1 MVAMR
6 LKMDMT
12 AWYFGLLFASS
23 GWMHRGD
30 AFCHMKLKVSSSLSV
45 MHQPSTT
52 TIWNEQRYLH
62 RRRGIATSI
71 DSSASSSDDTP
82 QSPRSKLR
90 QLTGFSLT
98 ALRTTLRAAT
108 GFSLTAFRTTLRAAT
123 GISLSQSISG
133 TLRRLLEVLSP
144 SLRYF
149 LQPLLIMYYA
159 PLLCIRYYMV
169 GPSRQYVEESQRGH
183 EKVVEGW
190 RKAVKAAE
198 MANSEGYWPVHLNGE
213 HNSIL
218 TNAEI
223 EEWYLSVTMTISNT
237 NSNVHYLPYTC
248 TCLMP
253 IAEDGTITT
262 SLPPDPYDLD
272 LADGIEKSVAAAV
285 TTDTTSETSSAT

>member
-6 LKMDMT
+6 LKIDMI

-23 GWMHRGD
+23 GWLYRGD
-30 AFCHMKLKVSSSLSV
+30 AFCPPTIATTHHMKKVSSLSV

-52 TIWNEQRYLH
+52 SIWNEQRYLY
-62 RRRGIATSI
+62 RKRGIATSM
-71 DSSASSSDDTP
+71 DSSASSSDE
-82 QSPRSKLR
+82 SPRSKLR

-123 GISLSQSISG
+123 GISLSQYISG
-133 TLRRLLEVLSP
+133 TIRRILEVLSP

-213 HNSIL
+213 L
-218 TNAEI
+218 
-223 EEWYLSVTMTISNT
+223 
-237 NSNVHYLPYTC
+237 
-248 TCLMP
+248 
-253 IAEDGTITT
+253 T
-262 SLPPDPYDLD
+262 SL
-272 LADGIEKSVAAAV
+272 
-285 TTDTTSETSSAT
+285 